1 MKNIQITS
9 GYNFEGYN
17 ITEYLGLCSGEAALG
32 TGFLSSLGAG
42 IADILGT
49 NSTMYEEKLNNARN
63 MALENII
70 HQAKCAVQTRLLLC
84 KLNIL
89 HFQQI
94 LWVSPQKEQ
103 LLKSKNL

>member
-42 IADILGT
+42 IAYILGT
-49 NSTMYEEKLNNARN
+49 NSTMY
-63 MALENII
+63 
-70 HQAKCAVQTRLLLC
+70 
-84 KLNIL
+84 
-89 HFQQI
+89 
-94 LWVSPQKEQ
+94 
-103 LLKSKNL
+103 